1 MLEID
6 AHNALEYLH
15 SRGWLDLR
23 VRAKVERLAW
33 GVSNAV
39 LRVDPNAGTPLV
51 LKQSRA
57 QLRTKDPWFSRIDRI
72 WRETAAMQTVR
83 TLLPE
88 GVVPRV
94 LFEDRENFL
103 FAMEAAPRAHV
114 VWKQLLLE
122 GRADATIARRLGS
135 YLAAI
140 HRDTA
145 NKPEL
150 SSTFGDTEV
159 FVQLRVDPFYRRV
172 AAADREA

>member
-39 LRVDPNAGTPLV
+39 LRVDPEGGTPLV

-72 WRETAAMQTVR
+72 WRETAAMQCLAP
-83 TLLPE
+83 LLPA

-114 VWKQLLLE
+114 VGGSPRPSRKPR
-122 GRADATIARRLGS
+122 RASKG
-135 YLAAI
+135 
-140 HRDTA
+140 
-145 NKPEL
+145 
-150 SSTFGDTEV
+150 
-159 FVQLRVDPFYRRV
+159 
-172 AAADREA
+172 